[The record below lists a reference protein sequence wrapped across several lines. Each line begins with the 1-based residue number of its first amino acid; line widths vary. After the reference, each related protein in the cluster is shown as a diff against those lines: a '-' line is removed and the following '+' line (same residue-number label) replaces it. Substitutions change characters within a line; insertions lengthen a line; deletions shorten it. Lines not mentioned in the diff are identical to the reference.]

1 MKCFI
6 TSKFGDSSVF
16 FHSARWFEETQSPIY
31 DPNKS
36 LNYLFVTK
44 SQFSAASFCCFALNL
59 GCFKGTVYSKILS
72 VVLFV
77 HQDCFGNIAVEMSVF
92 LFNVSF

>member
-6 TSKFGDSSVF
+6 TSKFDDSSVF
-16 FHSARWFEETQSPIY
+16 FHSAGWFEETQSPIY

-44 SQFSAASFCCFALNL
+44 SQFSAASFCCFASNL
-59 GCFKGTVYSKILS
+59 GSFKGTVYPKILS

-77 HQDCFGNIAVEMSVF
+77 HQGCFGSSYRVLEISP
-92 LFNVSF
+92 